1 VVIARTREDIL
12 MGAARALA
20 RRGFGAVSMQDIADE
35 VGFTAPALYA
45 YFDSKEAILAD
56 LVRTLGDELAATF
69 EAPPPGLSFRQRVA
83 LLVRRQLEWADRRRD
98 AFIAFFALK
107 MRGEGEVLHAAR
119 GRQPWGGPGDHLRQL
134 GDWIRRAAPKP
145 ADLHG
150 HDPAE
155 AASFLMGIVHGFFL
169 RWITNPRERL
179 ADQAD
184 RILDFFF
191 YGLLGP
197 RS

>member
-12 MGAARALA
+12 MAAARALA

-56 LVRTLGDELAATF
+56 LVKTLGRELAETF
-69 EAPPPGLSFRQRVA
+69 ETAAAGTFRQRVA
-83 LLVRRQLEWADRRRD
+83 QLLRRQLEWADRRRD
-98 AFIAFFALK
+98 AFIAFFALR
-107 MRGEGEVLHAAR
+107 MRGEGQLLDDAR
-119 GRQPWGGPGDHLRQL
+119 GKPWGGPADQLRQL
-134 GDWIRRAAPKP
+134 GDWMRKAAQRP

-155 AASFLMGIVHGFFL
+155 AASLLMGIVHGFFL
-169 RWITNPRERL
+169 RWITDPRERL
-179 ADQAD
+179 SDQAD